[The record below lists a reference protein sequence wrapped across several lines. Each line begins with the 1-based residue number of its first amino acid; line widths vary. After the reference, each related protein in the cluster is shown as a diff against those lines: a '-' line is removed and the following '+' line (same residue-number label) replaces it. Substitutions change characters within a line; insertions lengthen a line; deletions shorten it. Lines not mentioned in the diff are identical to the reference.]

1 MKLTRTLILLPALFL
16 STSVALAETTQTTK
30 TEGATSTTT
39 TTTKTKSVE
48 DGVVVNRTQTRI
60 TGTDDLAI
68 GDPLGNRPMSP
79 SADAGPRETR
89 SYCTEGS
96 TAPHCVRAAK
106 RQSSP
111 TTWQEDCA
119 RGTST
124 ACGTK

>member
-1 MKLTRTLILLPALFL
+1 MKLTKILAFLPALFL
-16 STSVALAETTQTTK
+16 LASVTQAETTQTTK

-48 DGVVVNRTQTRI
+48 NGVVVNRTQTRI
-60 TGTDDLAI
+60 TGSDDLAI

-89 SYCTEGS
+89 AYCPEGS

-111 TTWQEDCA
+111 TTWQQDCA
-119 RGTST
+119 MGLSK
-124 ACGTK
+124 ACGTR